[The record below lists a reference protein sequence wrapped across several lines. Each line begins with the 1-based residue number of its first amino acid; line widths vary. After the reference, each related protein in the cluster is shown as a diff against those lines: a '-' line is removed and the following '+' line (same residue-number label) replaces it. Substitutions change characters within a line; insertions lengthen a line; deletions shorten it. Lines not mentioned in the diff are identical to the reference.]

1 MKARLSLA
9 LALFTS
15 TLAWTQQYQ
24 YPFQNPSL
32 PVEVRIDNIV
42 LSLMTPEE
50 KISALSTNPD
60 VPRLGIHGSGHIEG
74 LHGVAYGGPGGW
86 EGHGL
91 KPLPTTQFP
100 QSVGLGET
108 WDPDLLQKAAAIE
121 GYEARYIF
129 QSEDLRTT
137 NSRGEQH
144 RREGIVIRAPNADL
158 ARDPRWGRSEES
170 YGEDPYLTGTMAV
183 AFVHGLQGD
192 DPHYWLT
199 ASLMKHFL
207 ANSNEDG
214 RGGSSSNF
222 DERLLREYYSIPFRM
237 GVIEGGSRAYM
248 TAYNAYNGIPMA
260 AQPILRDI
268 TMHEWGF
275 DGIICTDAGALT
287 NMVTQHKYF
296 PEINQATAGA
306 IHAGINQFLDRYR
319 QGANGALDNKLVN
332 ASEIDENLRGVYRV
346 MIRLGLLDPAELVPY
361 SKIKGT
367 APAWDNEEHKSLAR
381 KITQESIVL
390 LKNDAL
396 KNVHLKNSRRP
407 LLPFDRTRLK
417 SVAVIGPYADQVA
430 LDWYSGTPPYTVSPF
445 QGIKNKLGAGTRL
458 DFAHDNSGG
467 EAVKIARADEVA
479 IVVVG
484 NHPTCNA
491 GWAKCPLPS
500 DGKEAID
507 RKSITLEQE
516 DLVKQVLAANPR
528 TVVVLMSSFPFAI
541 QWTEQHAPAILHMA
555 HNSQEEGNALAD
567 VLFGDYNP
575 GGRLVVTWPMSFEQ
589 LPPMMDYDLRHGR
602 TYMYFRQKPLYPFG
616 YGLSYTMFAYSNLR
630 TSADQLTRNGEIAVS
645 VDVRNTGSRAGDEVV
660 QMYIAHVNSKV
671 DRPIEELKG
680 FKRVALQPGE
690 TKTVS
695 LPLRAGALAYWD
707 SARGA
712 FQVEPDQV
720 NVRIGSS
727 SADIKLQRVVSV
739 SPE

>member
-9 LALFTS
+9 LALLTS

-137 NSRGEQH
+137 NSRGEPH

-248 TAYNAYNGIPMA
+248 AAYNAYNGIPMA

-319 QGANGALDNKLVN
+319 QGANGAVDNKLVN

-346 MIRLGLLDPAELVPY
+346 MIRLGLLDPPELVPY

-367 APAWDNEEHKSLAR
+367 APAWDNEEHKALAR

-396 KNVHLKNSRRP
+396 NNVHLKNSRRP
-407 LLPFDRTRLK
+407 LLPLDRTKLK

-445 QGIKNKLGAGTRL
+445 QGIKNKLAAGTKL
-458 DFAHDNSGG
+458 DFAHDNSVG

-479 IVVVG
+479 IVMVG

-528 TVVVLMSSFPFAI
+528 TVVVLISSFPFAI
-541 QWTEQHAPAILHMA
+541 QWTEEHAPAILHMA

-690 TKTVS
+690 TKTVT